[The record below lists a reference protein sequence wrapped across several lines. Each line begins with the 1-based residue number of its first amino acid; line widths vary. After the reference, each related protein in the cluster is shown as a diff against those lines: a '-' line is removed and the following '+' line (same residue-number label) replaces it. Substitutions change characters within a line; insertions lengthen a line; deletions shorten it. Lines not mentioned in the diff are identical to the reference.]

1 MKMTDELSTQS
12 VTAKDVVL
20 SFINALNMEDFAAAR
35 TCVHDDLVFEGV
47 LGTRKGA
54 DAYFKD
60 MEKMRLKYKI
70 KKAFQEDNDVCLL
83 YDINMSGTEVFT
95 CGWYKLEDKKIKSLK
110 VVFDPRPLL
119 QQTVRR

>member
-1 MKMTDELSTQS
+1 MTDEPSTQG

-20 SFINALNMEDFAAAR
+20 TFINALNMEDFTAAKS
-35 TCVHDDLVFEGV
+35 CVHDDLVFEGV
-47 LGTRKGA
+47 LGSRKGSES
-54 DAYFKD
+54 YFRD

-70 KKAFQEDNDVCLL
+70 KKAFQDDNDVCLL

-119 QQTVRR
+119 QQSVRR

>member
-1 MKMTDELSTQS
+1 MTDEPSTQS

-20 SFINALNMEDFAAAR
+20 SFIKALNMEDFVAAR
-35 TCVHDDLVFEGV
+35 ICVHDDLTFEGV

-54 DAYFKD
+54 DSYFND
-60 MEKMRLKYKI
+60 MEKMRLKYNI
-70 KKAFQEDNDVCLL
+70 KKVFQDGNDVCLL

-95 CGWYKLEDKKIKSLK
+95 CGWYQLETNKIKSLK

-119 QQTVRR
+119 QQSVRR